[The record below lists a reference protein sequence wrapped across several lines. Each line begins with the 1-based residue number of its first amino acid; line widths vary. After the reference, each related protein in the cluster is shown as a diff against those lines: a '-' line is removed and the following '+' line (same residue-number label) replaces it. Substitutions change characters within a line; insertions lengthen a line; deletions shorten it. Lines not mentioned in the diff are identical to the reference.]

1 MMQKLMEINDHLVR
15 TLAER
20 DELRK
25 DQTKL
30 QGICAD
36 GGRRITELQTELR
49 KACAERD
56 EAVEHAGRLQ
66 AELDATREQLR
77 DVCSAKPA
85 GSAGHDEVYK
95 AVRRLSRL
103 QIDDELVK
111 AWEECDRLQA
121 ERNTLDKQLQELIMS
136 QPDFGVERMPKK
148 NKPESQLVKEILSAM
163 DQEEADDAPTEP
175 KKSKKPVKTPAG
187 QSDLV
192 RDVSHYTEAAEVD
205 RPTEPQT
212 EQDGVLVQ
220 EGWWLQADGN
230 RVYVRPTN
238 PTASNKGKIAQGYV
252 WSDGARLY
260 HSDGGHGDTPTPHD
274 LAKFLGKHVK
284 TQPAEPQQ
292 HPAEYTPPEG
302 WRVLRYGELLQPGD
316 QWVNWEGTES
326 RPDILHGD
334 GATVS
339 GGRYIRQIEPE
350 PQFKPYTFAAYI
362 VGDKSQP
369 DALRIVWATEEWIQH
384 AKFGIVHRMRDMQF
398 FSNDGGC
405 NITEYHETLTLSL
418 KIQ

>member
-1 MMQKLMEINDHLVR
+1 MSLMPKLLEINDELVR
-15 TLAER
+15 VREER
-20 DELRK
+20 DRLR
-25 DQTKL
+25 
-30 QGICAD
+30 
-36 GGRRITELQTELR
+36 E
-49 KACAERD
+49 ERD
-56 EAVEHAGRLQ
+56 QAVGN
-66 AELDATREQLR
+66 
-77 DVCSAKPA
+77 V
-85 GSAGHDEVYK
+85 V
-95 AVRRLSRL
+95 RL
-103 QIDDELVK
+103 QIEAV
-111 AWEECDRLQA
+111 RLQA

-175 KKSKKPVKTPAG
+175 KKPKKPVKTPAG

-205 RPTEPQT
+205 RPTESQP

-274 LAKFLGKHVK
+274 LVKFLGKHVK

-292 HPAEYTPPEG
+292 S
-302 WRVLRYGELLQPGD
+302 Q
-316 QWVNWEGTES
+316 
-326 RPDILHGD
+326 
-334 GATVS
+334 
-339 GGRYIRQIEPE
+339 PE

-384 AKFGIVHRMRDMQF
+384 AKFGIVHRMKDMQF
-398 FSNDGGC
+398 FGNDGGC

-418 KIQ
+418 EVQ

>member
-36 GGRRITELQTELR
+36 GGRRIAELQAELR

-66 AELDATREQLR
+66 AELAATRKQLQ
-77 DVCSAKPA
+77 DVCSAK
-85 GSAGHDEVYK
+85 
-95 AVRRLSRL
+95 
-103 QIDDELVK
+103 
-111 AWEECDRLQA
+111 
-121 ERNTLDKQLQELIMS
+121 
-136 QPDFGVERMPKK
+136 
-148 NKPESQLVKEILSAM
+148 
-163 DQEEADDAPTEP
+163 
-175 KKSKKPVKTPAG
+175 PAG

-192 RDVSHYTEAAEVD
+192 RDVSHYIEAAEVD
-205 RPTEPQT
+205 RPTEPQP

-252 WSDGARLY
+252 WSDGVRLY
-260 HSDGGHGDTPTPHD
+260 HSDGGHGNTPTPHD
-274 LAKFLGKHVK
+274 LVKFLGKHVK

-292 HPAEYTPPEG
+292 S
-302 WRVLRYGELLQPGD
+302 Q
-316 QWVNWEGTES
+316 
-326 RPDILHGD
+326 
-334 GATVS
+334 
-339 GGRYIRQIEPE
+339 PE

-362 VGDKSQP
+362 VGDKSRP
-369 DALRIVWATEEWIQH
+369 HALRIVWATEDWIEFS
-384 AKFGIVHRMRDMQF
+384 KFSIVHRISDLQF
-398 FSNDGGC
+398 SGNDTFTPDQFSVN
-405 NITEYHETLTLSL
+405 L

>member
-1 MMQKLMEINDHLVR
+1 MSLMPKLLEINDELVR
-15 TLAER
+15 VREER
-20 DELRK
+20 DRLR
-25 DQTKL
+25 
-30 QGICAD
+30 
-36 GGRRITELQTELR
+36 E
-49 KACAERD
+49 ERD
-56 EAVEHAGRLQ
+56 QAVMNAVRLQ
-66 AELDATREQLR
+66 AQLAEVKSQLEAVVRER
-77 DVCSAKPA
+77 
-85 GSAGHDEVYK
+85 YN
-95 AVRRLSRL
+95 
-103 QIDDELVK
+103 
-111 AWEECDRLQA
+111 LQA

-175 KKSKKPVKTPAG
+175 KKPKKPVKTPAG
-187 QSDLV
+187 QNDLV
-192 RDVSHYTEAAEVD
+192 RDVSHYIEAAEVD
-205 RPTEPQT
+205 RPTEPQP

-260 HSDGGHGDTPTPHD
+260 QSDGGHDKWSKRTPHD
-274 LAKFLGKHVK
+274 LVKFLGKHVK

-292 HPAEYTPPEG
+292 S
-302 WRVLRYGELLQPGD
+302 Q
-316 QWVNWEGTES
+316 
-326 RPDILHGD
+326 
-334 GATVS
+334 
-339 GGRYIRQIEPE
+339 PE

-369 DALRIVWATEEWIQH
+369 DALRIVWATEDWIEFS
-384 AKFGIVHRMRDMQF
+384 KFSIVHRISDLQF
-398 FSNDGGC
+398 SGNDTFTPDQFSVN
-405 NITEYHETLTLSL
+405 L